1 MKTQLTKL
9 FNIKYPIVQGGMA
22 WVSDAELVAAVAE
35 AGAIG
40 SIASGGRDVAWLRQ
54 QIKKAK
60 ALTAKPF
67 GVNLVLQ
74 DDDIEQKKAVII
86 EEGVA
91 YVATGA
97 GNPVPHIADFQAA
110 GIKIMPVVPNLK
122 LAKRVA
128 AAGADAIVVEGLE
141 AGGHIGKLTTMAL
154 MSQVL
159 PEIDIPVIIGGGIV
173 DGRGLAA
180 ALLMGAAGVQMGT
193 RFYASKECTAHQAAK
208 QAIVEAIDV
217 DTETTGRRGREVRG
231 LKNALTERYHQMVVE
246 GASPEELSQLVSG
259 ATRKAPLNGD
269 IAWGMV
275 QAGQSLTSIKEILS
289 CQQIVQTI
297 MRDAEQAIKQ
307 VATYLE

>member
-1 MKTQLTKL
+1 MKTKLTEV

-35 AGAIG
+35 AGALG
-40 SIASGGRDVAWLRQ
+40 SIASGGRPVEWVRE

-60 ALTAKPF
+60 TLTDKPF
-67 GVNLVLQ
+67 GVNLVLL
-74 DDDIEQKKAVII
+74 DKDIEAKKAVIL
-86 EEGVA
+86 EEGVH

-97 GNPVPHIADFQAA
+97 GNPVPHIADFHAA

-154 MSQVL
+154 MEQVL
-159 PEIDIPVIIGGGIV
+159 NQIDIPVVIAGGIV

-193 RFYASKECTAHQAAK
+193 RFYASKECTAHDKAK
-208 QAIVEAIDV
+208 QAIVNAIDV
-217 DTETTGRRGREVRG
+217 DTETTGGRGHEVRG
-231 LKNALTERYHQMVVE
+231 IKNKMTEKYHRMVAE
-246 GASPEELSQLVSG
+246 GASEAELIELVTGTSR
-259 ATRKAPLNGD
+259 TAPREGD
-269 IAWGMV
+269 VDWGLV
-275 QAGQSLTSIKEILS
+275 QAGQSLTPISQVLS
-289 CQQIVQTI
+289 CQEIVDSVVS
-297 MRDAEQAIKQ
+297 DAKQAIKD
-307 VATYLE
+307 ATRYLE

>member
-1 MKTQLTKL
+1 MKTQLTEL

-40 SIASGGRDVAWLRQ
+40 SIASGGRDVDWVRQ
-54 QIKKAK
+54 QIRKAK
-60 ALTAKPF
+60 SLTTKPF

-74 DDDIEQKKAVII
+74 DSNIDQKKAVIL

-97 GNPVPHIADFQAA
+97 GNPVPHIADFHAA

-159 PEIDIPVIIGGGIV
+159 PEVEIPVIIAGGIV

-193 RFYASKECTAHQAAK
+193 RFYASKECTAHQNAK
-208 QAIVEAIDV
+208 QVIVDAIDV
-217 DTETTGRRGREVRG
+217 DSETTGQRGHEVRG
-231 LKNALTERYHQMVVE
+231 IKNALTARYHEMVAE
-246 GASPEELSQLVSG
+246 GATPQELSQLVTG
-259 ATRKAPLNGD
+259 TTKKAPLDGD
-269 IAWGMV
+269 IDWGLV
-275 QAGQSLTSIKEILS
+275 QAGQSLTPIREILS
-289 CQQIVQTI
+289 CQQIVTTI
-297 MRDAEQAIKQ
+297 MRDAEQAIRRL
-307 VATYLE
+307 AGSLE